1 MFKSGNGG
9 SVDGIPALG
18 ANLALISGPT
28 GMITTSVTTATELS
42 YLSGTTSNVQA
53 QLNTKFVLP
62 ALTSGSVIFSNGT
75 TLAQDNANFFW
86 DDTNNRLGVGTAAPS
101 QALHVSKSTA
111 AAPVTSLVENT
122 DATSAASDAH
132 VRVRTATGGGNPHF
146 IASRDAAA
154 HWSWGLD
161 ASASD
166 VWRLAASLSLGTNTY
181 IEVTAAGLV
190 KILGLTANRA
200 VVTDL
205 VKGLTSTATTSTEI
219 GYVSGVTSAIQ
230 TQINSKM
237 TNPMTTGGDVIY
249 GGASGVPTRLANG
262 TADQVLASAGG
273 TAAPT
278 WRSLTNPT
286 VQKFTSGSG
295 TYTTPAGVKY
305 IKVTM
310 VGGGAGGAGGGSP
323 GAGAG
328 GAGGSTTFGTN
339 TAGGGSAGG
348 NGATGGIGGVAT
360 LGTIVGI
367 SANGGGGGAGIGVA
381 VAFPISGVGAS
392 SALGGGGQAATN
404 TAGGAGV
411 SGGGGGGGSGSSTT
425 LSGSGGGA
433 GAYIEGIIAS
443 PAATYSYSVGAQGT
457 AGAAGTN
464 GFAGG
469 VGGGGMIVVTEYYQ

>member
-18 ANLALISGPT
+18 SNLALISGPT

-53 QLNTKFVLP
+53 QINAKFTLP

-86 DDTNNRLGVGTAAPS
+86 DDTNNRLGIGTAAPS
-101 QALHVSKSTA
+101 QYLHVSKSLA
-111 AAPVTSLVENT
+111 ASAVGSMTENT

-166 VWRLAASLSLGTNTY
+166 VWRLAASLNLGTNTY

-230 TQINSKM
+230 TQINTKM

-262 TADQVLASAGG
+262 AADQVLASAGG

-295 TYTTPAGVKY
+295 TYKTPAGVKY

-310 VGGGAGGAGGGSP
+310 VGGGGSPTVAGVGSGNNGAASTFGTSLLSAGGGLGSTSSL
-323 GAGAG
+323 GA
-328 GAGGSTTFGTN
+328 AGGSSSL
-339 TAGGGSAGG
+339 GSGP
-348 NGATGGIGGVAT
+348 
-360 LGTIVGI
+360 VGI
-367 SANGGGGGAGIGVA
+367 
-381 VAFPISGVGAS
+381 
-392 SALGGGGQAATN
+392 AL
-404 TAGGAGV
+404 
-411 SGGGGGGGSGSSTT
+411 SGGGGGSGGINSLGTGGAGAASAFGGAGIGGYTGISVGT
-425 LSGSGGGA
+425 SGLANTGGGGGGNANAGAPGSGGGGA
-433 GAYIEGIIAS
+433 GGYVSAIIIS
-443 PAATYSYSVGAQGT
+443 PAATYSYAVGAG
-457 AGAAGTN
+457 GAALSG
-464 GFAGG
+464 GSAGG
-469 VGGGGMIVVTEYYQ
+469 SGLIVVEEYYQ

>member
-86 DDTNNRLGVGTAAPS
+86 DDTNKRLGVGTAAPS
-101 QALHVSKSTA
+101 QALHVSKSA
-111 AAPVTSLVENT
+111 AAVPVTSLVENT

-205 VKGLTSTATTSTEI
+205 VKGLTSAATTSTEI

-230 TQINSKM
+230 TQINSKA
-237 TNPMTTGGDVIY
+237 TNPMTTGGDIIY
-249 GGASGVPTRLANG
+249 GGGSGVPARLANG
-262 TADQVLASAGG
+262 SAGEVLASGGG
-273 TAAPT
+273 TNAPT
-278 WRSLTNPT
+278 WTGSPTLATPIVSNQIDLTGGQIKFPATQVSSANANTLDDYEEGTWTPVITSTAGSLSSYTSYGRYVKIGSVVHIMFNYTITNIGT
-286 VQKFTSGSG
+286 GSG
-295 TYTTPAGVKY
+295 A
-305 IKVTM
+305 
-310 VGGGAGGAGGGSP
+310 
-323 GAGAG
+323 
-328 GAGGSTTFGTN
+328 
-339 TAGGGSAGG
+339 
-348 NGATGGIGGVAT
+348 
-360 LGTIVGI
+360 
-367 SANGGGGGAGIGVA
+367 VA
-381 VAFPISGVGAS
+381 VAGLPFAAGRQFGVCTREPDVNGCVYSLSVASGATSGNVFKYDNS
-392 SALGGGGQAATN
+392 SAVVVN
-404 TAGGAGV
+404 
-411 SGGGGGGGSGSSTT
+411 
-425 LSGSGGGA
+425 LSPQFSF
-433 GAYIEGIIAS
+433 
-443 PAATYSYSVGAQGT
+443 SYFV
-457 AGAAGTN
+457 
-464 GFAGG
+464 
-469 VGGGGMIVVTEYYQ
+469 

>member
-86 DDTNNRLGVGTAAPS
+86 DDTNDRLGVGTAAPS

-166 VWRLAASLSLGTNTY
+166 VWRLAASLNLGTNTY

-237 TNPMTTGGDVIY
+237 TNPMTTGGDIIY
-249 GGASGVPTRLANG
+249 GGASGVATRLANG
-262 TADQVLASAGG
+262 TAGQFLQSQGTTLAPVWASF
-273 TAAPT
+273 TAPT
-278 WRSLTNPT
+278 I
-286 VQKFTSGSG
+286 QKFTSGSG

-310 VGGGAGGAGGGSP
+310 VGGGGSPTVAGVGTGNTGGATNFGTSLLSAGGGNGSSSSF
-323 GAGAG
+323 G
-328 GAGGSTTFGTN
+328 GV
-339 TAGGGSAGG
+339 GGSASLGSG
-348 NGATGGIGGVAT
+348 PVGVA
-360 LGTIVGI
+360 L
-367 SANGGGGGAGIGVA
+367 S
-381 VAFPISGVGAS
+381 
-392 SALGGGGQAATN
+392 
-404 TAGGAGV
+404 
-411 SGGGGGGGSGSSTT
+411 GGGGGSGGIGNTGTGGQGGSSAFGGAGIGGYTGISVGT
-425 LSGSGGGA
+425 SGIANTGGGGGGNANAASAGSGGGGA
-433 GAYIEGIIAS
+433 GGYVSAIITPPS
-443 PAATYSYSVGAQGT
+443 ATYSYTV
-457 AGAAGTN
+457 
-464 GFAGG
+464 G
-469 VGGGGMIVVTEYYQ
+469 VGGAALSGGSAGGSGLIVVEEYYQ